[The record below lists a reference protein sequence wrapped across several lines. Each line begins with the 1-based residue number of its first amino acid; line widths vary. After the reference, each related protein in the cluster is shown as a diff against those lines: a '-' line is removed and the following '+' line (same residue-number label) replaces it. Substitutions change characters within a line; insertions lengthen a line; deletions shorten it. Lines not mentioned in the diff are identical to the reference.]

1 MLKNITTA
9 AVMLLIL
16 TLITGII
23 YPLGMTWLAQF
34 LFPGQANGSMVA
46 VDGKVIGSKL
56 IGQNF
61 TGSGYFHGRPS
72 AAGVNGYDA
81 SASSG
86 SNFGPTNRK
95 FITTISERI
104 NNERQQNELLESTQV
119 PSDLVL
125 ASASG
130 LDPHITP
137 AAAFVQVERVARNRG
152 FSSSQVMAIVYEQ
165 IEHRQL
171 GIFGESRI
179 NVLELNLALDRV
191 KR

>member
-9 AVMLLIL
+9 IVMLVIL
-16 TLITGII
+16 TLITGVI
-23 YPLGMTWLAQF
+23 YPLGMTGLAQF

-61 TGSGYFHGRPS
+61 TGPGYFHGRPS
-72 AAGVNGYDA
+72 AAGDNGYDA

-86 SNFGPTNRK
+86 SNFGPINQK
-95 FITTISERI
+95 FIETVSERI
-104 NNERQQNELLESTQV
+104 NTERQQNNLFESTNV

-137 AAAFVQVERVARNRG
+137 AAAFVQVERVARTRG
-152 FSSSQVMAIVYEQ
+152 LTSNQVKAVVN
-165 IEHRQL
+165 EHAEYRQL
-171 GIFGESRI
+171 GIFGEDRI

-191 KR
+191 K

>member
-9 AVMLLIL
+9 IVMLVIL
-16 TLITGII
+16 TLITGVI
-23 YPLGMTWLAQF
+23 YPLGMTGLAQF

-61 TGSGYFHGRPS
+61 TGPGYFHGRPS
-72 AAGVNGYDA
+72 AAGDNGYDA

-86 SNFGPTNRK
+86 SNFGPINQK
-95 FITTISERI
+95 FIETVSERI
-104 NNERQQNELLESTQV
+104 NTERQQNNLFESTNV

-137 AAAFVQVERVARNRG
+137 AAAFVQVERVARTRG
-152 FSSSQVMAIVYEQ
+152 LTSNQVTAVVN
-165 IEHRQL
+165 EHAEYRQL
-171 GIFGESRI
+171 GIFGEDRI

-191 KR
+191 K

>member
-1 MLKNITTA
+1 ML
-9 AVMLLIL
+9 VIL
-16 TLITGII
+16 TLITGVI
-23 YPLGMTWLAQF
+23 YPLGMTGLAQF

-61 TGSGYFHGRPS
+61 TGPGYFHGRPS
-72 AAGVNGYDA
+72 AAGDNGYDA

-86 SNFGPTNRK
+86 SNFGPINQK
-95 FITTISERI
+95 FIETVSERI
-104 NNERQQNELLESTQV
+104 NTERQQNNLFESTNV

-137 AAAFVQVERVARNRG
+137 AAAFVQVERVARTRG
-152 FSSSQVMAIVYEQ
+152 LTSNQVKAVVN
-165 IEHRQL
+165 EHAEYRQL
-171 GIFGESRI
+171 GIFGEDRI

-191 KR
+191 K